1 MMSKAVIE
9 FDDPRLQT
17 LKTVIDD
24 VRENKDLYRNFEH
37 VNSVLEE
44 LQILS
49 EQVLREHEA
58 SPISEEQVSIL
69 KRATR
74 IVAPMTRNFYKVFRG
89 IQQSAEGEILKN
101 TNTLI
106 YTKIT
111 GYRAY
116 PRLISWFDDYSI
128 EATDREFLAIDNHV
142 VKPSFKITHY
152 SALDDERLLDTY
164 GIPCFSLEDGDYT
177 LYWYAKRE
185 VKTDSL
191 RVRRNKRYGQ
201 FIRVEGMYDDTFF
214 DLTQDEYNEIIS
226 WLITILTSQITAL
239 HTLWFSK
246 PGLSAIHIGKSIAF
260 FEK

>member
-1 MMSKAVIE
+1 MMSKTVVE
-9 FDDPRLQT
+9 FEDPRLQT

-24 VRENKDLYRNFEH
+24 VRENKDLYKNFEH

-49 EQVLREHEA
+49 EQVLREHDA

-74 IVAPMTRNFYKVFRG
+74 IVAPMTRNFYKVFRR
-89 IQQSAEGEILKN
+89 IQESVEGEILKN

-106 YTKIT
+106 YTKVID
-111 GYRAY
+111 YRAY

-164 GIPCFSLEDGDYT
+164 GIPCFSLENDSHM

-191 RVRRNKRYGQ
+191 RIRRNKRYGQ
-201 FIRVEGMYDDTFF
+201 FIHVEGMYDDTFF
-214 DLTQDEYNEIIS
+214 NLTQDEYNKIIS
-226 WLITILTSQITAL
+226 WLITILASQITAL